1 LLKKE
6 KPLPVFQKMTSNQ
19 KTFTIIPGLNMGL
32 FTPKKLEQIA
42 AIINKYDVPMTKIT
56 SAQRLAFLGMDE
68 EDQER
73 LMAELKPLTRPMTA
87 NDINYVHACPGSQW
101 CKFGTSD
108 SLALGA
114 RIEQLSFA
122 EPLPGKVKIGI
133 SGCRMSC
140 AEPYVRDVGI
150 FATKKGWTLVFGGN
164 GGGNP
169 RLGDVVAEGLTD
181 DQVIDLMLK
190 CLTVYQQN
198 AKYKSRTARFM
209 ERFGIDALKQ
219 AVLTA

>member
-1 LLKKE
+1 
-6 KPLPVFQKMTSNQ
+6 MNQ
-19 KTFTIIPGLNMGL
+19 KTYSVVPGLNMGL
-32 FTPKKLEQIA
+32 FAPKELEKIVA
-42 AIINKYDVPMTKIT
+42 VINKYDVPMTKIT
-56 SAQRLAFLGMDE
+56 SAQRLALLGMDE
-68 EDQER
+68 EEQQK
-73 LMAELKPLTRPMTA
+73 LKAELKPLTRPVA
-87 NDINYVHACPGSQW
+87 VNGVHYVQSCPGSQW

-122 EPLPGKVKIGI
+122 EPLPGKVKVGV

-140 AEPYVRDVGI
+140 TEPYVRDVGI

-169 RLGDVVAEGLTD
+169 RLGDIVAEGLTD
-181 DQVIDLMLK
+181 DQVVDLVQK

-198 AKYKSRTARFM
+198 AKTKSRTARFM
-209 ERFGIDALKQ
+209 ERFGIEALKQ